1 MPRIQRSAWLVG
13 ALVLMPMSIHAQQ
26 PEQLQTTASAA
37 AAASFRSA
45 MYESQNLG
53 PARAL
58 THVAAA
64 ASDPQF
70 GLARVY
76 QALLAPGLTAQQRE
90 AQMQQHLATMGK
102 AQPAEILLA
111 VYWRE
116 SAAGR
121 GAAAVPI
128 LKLVTEMVPGD
139 AEVGYIYNG
148 TQRAGK
154 TPAEQVTILRAFLA
168 RFPNHA
174 AAHNQMAYTLWNVGD
189 RNGALASAEQYERHA
204 PSHPNAHDTHADI
217 LLLLGRSADAI
228 PHVQRELELDPNFQG
243 AYTKLGSIHLTLG
256 QIPQARS
263 HFAQA
268 LSQPGISPADR
279 VEAMYWQATSYV
291 YTREGSA
298 AIREVVRVADLGREA
313 NAPGVQVL
321 AHSRAA
327 VLDAYMGNGRSVA
340 THLTA
345 ASSIAANDNQRSQHQ
360 AHAAISLSRAGQQA
374 EARRA
379 AAEYA
384 KLAPGN
390 PLIASID
397 ALLALDARDYRAAE
411 TAVAKLTGTDVLSRA
426 LRAELMFRTGRRAE
440 AEAARK
446 ELLATS
452 VKIDGQPPVNFFS
465 VIGRMRLAAL

>member
-1 MPRIQRSAWLVG
+1 MSRIQRSAWLVS
-13 ALVLMPMSIHAQQ
+13 ALVLMPMSMHAQQ
-26 PEQLQTTASAA
+26 AGQLQPTASVA

-58 THVAAA
+58 THIAAA

-70 GLARVY
+70 GLARIY
-76 QALLAPGLTAQQRE
+76 QVLLAPGLTAGQRE
-90 AQMQQHLATMGK
+90 SQMQQHLATMGG

-116 SAAGR
+116 AAAGR
-121 GAAAVPI
+121 GLAAVPI

-148 TQRAGK
+148 TQRAGR
-154 TPAEQVTILRAFLA
+154 TEAEQVTILRAFLA
-168 RFPNHA
+168 RFPGHA
-174 AAHNQMAYTLWNVGD
+174 AAYNQLAYTLWGVGD
-189 RNGALASAEQYERHA
+189 RDGALAAAEQYAKYA
-204 PSHPNAHDTHADI
+204 PNHPNAHDTFADI
-217 LLLLGRSADAI
+217 LLLLGRGADAI
-228 PHVQRELELDPNFQG
+228 PHVRRELELDPNFQG
-243 AYTKLGSIHLTLG
+243 AHTKLGSIHLTLG

-263 HFAQA
+263 SFAKA
-268 LSQPGISPADR
+268 LSQSGIAQGER
-279 VEAMYWQATSYV
+279 VDAMYWQATSYV
-291 YTREGSA
+291 YARDGSA
-298 AIREVVRVADLGREA
+298 AIREVVRIADLGREA
-313 NAPGVQVL
+313 NAPGIQVL
-321 AHSRAA
+321 AHARAA
-327 VLDAYMGNGRSVA
+327 VLDAYMRNGRSVA
-340 THLTA
+340 THLGA
-345 ASSIAANDNQRSQHQ
+345 AAAVAANDNQRAQQQ

-390 PLIASID
+390 ALIASID
-397 ALLALDARDYRAAE
+397 AILALDARDYRTAE
-411 TAVAKLTGTDVLSRA
+411 AAVAKLTGTDVLSRA
-426 LRAELMFRTGRRAE
+426 LRAELMFRTGRKAE

-452 VKIDGQPPVNFFS
+452 VKVDGQPPVNFFS
-465 VIGRMRLAAL
+465 VIGRMRLTAL

>member
-1 MPRIQRSAWLVG
+1 MPRTRRSAWLVS
-13 ALVLMPMSIHAQQ
+13 ALVLMPMSMHAQQ
-26 PEQLQTTASAA
+26 PAGLQPTASAA

-45 MYESQNLG
+45 MYESQNQG

-58 THVAAA
+58 THIAAA

-70 GLARVY
+70 GLARIY
-76 QALLAPGLTAQQRE
+76 QVLLTPGLTARE
-90 AQMQQHLATMGK
+90 RESQMQQHLATMGG

-116 SAAGR
+116 AAAGR
-121 GAAAVPI
+121 GPAAVPI

-139 AEVGYIYNG
+139 AEVAYIYNG

-168 RFPNHA
+168 RFPGHA
-174 AAHNQMAYTLWNVGD
+174 AAYNQLAYSLWNVGD
-189 RNGALASAEQYERHA
+189 RGGALTSAEQYAHHA
-204 PSHPNAHDTHADI
+204 PNHPNAHDTFADI
-217 LLLLGRSADAI
+217 LLLLGRGADAI

-263 HFAQA
+263 YFAQA
-268 LSQPGISPADR
+268 LSQPGIGQGDR
-279 VEAMYWQATSYV
+279 VDAMYWQATSHV
-291 YTREGSA
+291 YARDGRA
-298 AIREVVRVADLGREA
+298 AIREVVRIADLGREA
-313 NAPGVQVL
+313 NAPGIQAL
-321 AHSRAA
+321 AHDRAA
-327 VLDAYMGNGRSVA
+327 VLDAYMGNGKSVA
-340 THLTA
+340 AHLGA
-345 ASSIAANDNQRSQHQ
+345 AAAVVASDNQRAQLQ
-360 AHAAISLSRAGQQA
+360 AHAAISLSRTGQQV

-384 KLAPGN
+384 RLAPGN
-390 PLIASID
+390 ALIASIE
-397 ALLALDARDYRAAE
+397 AILALDARDYRTAE
-411 TAVAKLTGTDVLSRA
+411 AAVAKLTGTDVLSRA
-426 LRAELMFRTGRRAE
+426 LRTELMFRTGRKAE
-440 AEAARK
+440 AEAARR